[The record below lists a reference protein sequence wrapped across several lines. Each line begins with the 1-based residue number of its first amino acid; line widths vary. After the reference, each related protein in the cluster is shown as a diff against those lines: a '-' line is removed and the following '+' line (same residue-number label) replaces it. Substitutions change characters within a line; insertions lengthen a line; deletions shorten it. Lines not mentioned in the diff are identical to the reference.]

1 MHGDFIYFIHI
12 SAQIY
17 SIRAGMYDLLENS
30 RQCLCSFLTSADV
43 PVYHTI
49 YMYLWLLRNMIDY
62 IKCCVHIPYV
72 LSSLMYCFFM
82 KSAYI
87 KKHSNDL

>member
-43 PVYHTI
+43 PVYHPPEYDRLHKMLCSHTVCTLI
-49 YMYLWLLRNMIDY
+49 S
-62 IKCCVHIPYV
+62 HV
-72 LSSLMYCFFM
+72 LFF
-82 KSAYI
+82 YEECI
-87 KKHSNDL
+87 HKKT